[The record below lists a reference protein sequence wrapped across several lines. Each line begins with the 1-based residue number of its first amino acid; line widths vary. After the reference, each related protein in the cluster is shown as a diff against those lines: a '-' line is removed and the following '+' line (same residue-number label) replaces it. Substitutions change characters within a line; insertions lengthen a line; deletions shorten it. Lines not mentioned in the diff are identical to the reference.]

1 LSSAIKSFI
10 DQLGESCTIRIAFQS
25 NTIRRFGL
33 EIESL
38 VYRTITECIN
48 NTIKH
53 AKAHTITIMV
63 NDAGSHLNIG
73 YSDDGIGFDIN
84 KILSN
89 KKGLG
94 LFNLQNRIETV
105 GGSIKMFSEPGLG
118 VDYQI
123 KINL

>member
-1 LSSAIKSFI
+1 
-10 DQLGESCTIRIAFQS
+10 
-25 NTIRRFGL
+25 
-33 EIESL
+33 
-38 VYRTITECIN
+38 
-48 NTIKH
+48 
-53 AKAHTITIMV
+53 MV